1 MLRLNSLMFDG
12 EGFNKGFW
20 YEFDNLIKI
29 MVQTFI
35 YPVVSVEVISE
46 FIYIYL
52 PRLGKRVKIHLH

>member
-20 YEFDNLIKI
+20 YDFDNLIKI

-35 YPVVSVEVISE
+35 YPVEIISE

-52 PRLGKRVKIHLH
+52 PSGDEF